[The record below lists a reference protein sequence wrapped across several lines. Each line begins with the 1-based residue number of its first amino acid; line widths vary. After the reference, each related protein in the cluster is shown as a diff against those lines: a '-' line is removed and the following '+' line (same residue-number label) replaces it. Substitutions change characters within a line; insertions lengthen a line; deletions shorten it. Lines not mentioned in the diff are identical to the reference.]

1 MAASLCM
8 RLMAL
13 KKVTPR
19 NRWMPYAVGRKST
32 EPRLSLTGRFSK
44 AV

>member
-1 MAASLCM
+1 M

-13 KKVTPR
+13 KKVKPR

-32 EPRLSLTGRFSK
+32 EPRLSPAGLFFK